1 MADFIK
7 KYILIWGGCAT
18 RIFKNLFKKGVK

>member
-1 MADFIK
+1 MGDFIR